1 MIKSMVMEFI
11 LTPMEDHTK
20 GNGRKVNSTEKEYS
34 LRRKEPKEKVF
45 GMREKE

>member
-11 LTPMEDHTK
+11 HTLMEDHTK
-20 GNGRKVNSTEKEYS
+20 GNGLKVNSTEKEYS
-34 LRRKEPKEKVF
+34 LHRKEHKEKVF